1 MKLFASLALISI
13 LAMTSSGHA
22 CPNLRRAFFEFKK
35 DEIGEYKGG
44 EKLRY
49 FIGEVI
55 VFYRKDKQP
64 HALLRV
70 IRDYGASGFSAKLG
84 FAMPKVASM
93 KIVEFDTTCGGYEL
107 REGDIG
113 VYAAYE
119 KGGELWL
126 AWYPASGF

>member
-1 MKLFASLALISI
+1 MKLIASVALISI
-13 LAMTSSGHA
+13 LAMTPSAYA
-22 CPNLRRAFFEFKK
+22 CQNLRRAFFEFKK

-55 VFYRKDKQP
+55 VFYRKDEQP

-70 IRDYGASGFSAKLG
+70 IRDYGVSDFSAKLELRL
-84 FAMPKVASM
+84 PKVASM
-93 KIVEFDTTCGGYEL
+93 KIGGFDTTCGGYEL
-107 REGDIG
+107 SEGDIG

-119 KGGELWL
+119 MGGEIWL
-126 AWYPASGF
+126 AWYPVSGF